1 MDAGVLALFLL
12 AGFIGAVVSGIAG
25 FAFGLVVSGVWLH
38 IVAPAQFAVLMVI
51 TGIVTQ
57 GYGIWKVRHAINWRT
72 LAPFVIGRAGRRM
85 VVPSPSRRRR
95 PR

>member
-38 IVAPAQFAVLMVI
+38 IVAPAHGLNRDLTPVGLGRQHLRLDGHNQADRRALGTRSAWALQI
-51 TGIVTQ
+51 T
-57 GYGIWKVRHAINWRT
+57 
-72 LAPFVIGRAGRRM
+72 
-85 VVPSPSRRRR
+85 S
-95 PR
+95 